1 MDFEQRVM
9 HLLSFFFFL
18 VMHFHFAF
26 DPANYVASLVLCDA
40 SSPQL
45 LHYLSKFPLTLPQA
59 LMKSPCYKLT
69 LVTLWLCVPF
79 VPCHDLKTRKEV
91 RRVWFVF
98 MSLYWLLMIIASLGF
113 QTYSSV

>member
-9 HLLSFFFFL
+9 H
-18 VMHFHFAF
+18 FHFSL
-26 DPANYVASLVLCDA
+26 DPANYVASPVLGDA
-40 SSPQL
+40 SSPHL
-45 LHYLSKFPLTLPQA
+45 LHYHSEFPLTLPKT
-59 LMKSPCYKLT
+59 LLKSPCYKLA
-69 LVTLWLCVPF
+69 LVTLWLCMPF
-79 VPCHDLKTRKEV
+79 IPCHDLNTQKEV